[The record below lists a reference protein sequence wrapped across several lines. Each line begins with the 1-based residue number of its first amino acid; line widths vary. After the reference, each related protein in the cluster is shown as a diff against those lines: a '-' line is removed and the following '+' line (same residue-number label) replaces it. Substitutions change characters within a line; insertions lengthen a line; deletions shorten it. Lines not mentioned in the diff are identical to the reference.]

1 MSVIL
6 YTRLSNS
13 YSSIMSYQEKRSI
26 VYIFNILLIT
36 AIYVWYA
43 FDLQPE
49 EVIYSTEDFRIWGK
63 IILFMIPAQIVITII
78 TQIIFA
84 IVNTVATREEMP
96 TVTDER
102 DKLIDLKSIR
112 NAYTVFM
119 FGVVLSMIPV
129 VMQSPLYVMFNLLIV
144 CLLLAQFVW
153 SVSQFYFY
161 RRGY

>member
-1 MSVIL
+1 
-6 YTRLSNS
+6 
-13 YSSIMSYQEKRSI
+13 MSYQEKRSI

-36 AIYVWYA
+36 GIYWWYA
-43 FDLQPE
+43 FHFQSE
-49 EVIYSTEDFRIWGK
+49 EVIYSTEEFSVWGK

-78 TQIIFA
+78 TQIIFS
-84 IVNTVATREEMP
+84 IVNTVATREEIP
-96 TVTDER
+96 TITDER

-119 FGVVLSMIPV
+119 IGVVLSMIPV
-129 VMQSPLYVMFNLLIV
+129 VMDKPLYVMFNLLIG

-153 SVSQFYFY
+153 SASQFYFY